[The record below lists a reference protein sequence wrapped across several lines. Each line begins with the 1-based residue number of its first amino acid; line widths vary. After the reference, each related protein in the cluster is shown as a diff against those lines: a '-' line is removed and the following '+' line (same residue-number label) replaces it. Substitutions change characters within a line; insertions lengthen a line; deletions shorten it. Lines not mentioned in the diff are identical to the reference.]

1 MSLEHFAIGFGGFAA
16 GPQPVLSWYASFA
29 GGWAIA
35 VLVGILGLSF
45 RRFVLRPTA
54 LGVQLSMTSAMVAVL
69 IAALM
74 ATYLADWL
82 VLEPPS
88 MAWRANWWAHS
99 AALLG
104 MLWLIPNS
112 KHLHLVLGHPVAIF
126 FRGEVTSSMRAL
138 RDEDD
143 DDFGMLS
150 FADLSQKDI
159 P

>member
-1 MSLEHFAIGFGGFAA
+1 
-16 GPQPVLSWYASFA
+16 
-29 GGWAIA
+29 
-35 VLVGILGLSF
+35 
-45 RRFVLRPTA
+45 
-54 LGVQLSMTSAMVAVL
+54 MTSAMVAVL

-112 KHLHLVLGHPVAIF
+112 KHLHLVPRPGGDLFPRRSHEFNAGVAG
-126 FRGEVTSSMRAL
+126 RR
-138 RDEDD
+138 R
-143 DDFGMLS
+143 
-150 FADLSQKDI
+150 
-159 P
+159 